1 MRGVFLLYPKRRK
14 RKFIKLKRAI
24 FTLIALTIALTVF
37 CECHLADFRPEYI
50 RIQAEILS
58 VNSVCDAVNSTL
70 MDINYGYDDI
80 AKIVYDNDGT
90 VQAIETDS
98 FKINKIKSDVTKAV
112 QREIAKVYD
121 NEIKIPIGSFTNVTV
136 LSNVGPCI
144 TLSFNLTGSFSSEI
158 VSTFQ
163 QAGINQT
170 VHHIRLLL
178 TSKIMTT
185 SLDYSGKITFTTDF
199 EIAQSVIVG
208 KIPSTYGNLYRTY

>member
-1 MRGVFLLYPKRRK
+1 MRGVFLLYYKRRK
-14 RKFIKLKRAI
+14 RKFSRLKKFFLISITLLTAI
-24 FTLIALTIALTVF
+24 VVF
-37 CECHLADFRPEYI
+37 CEYHLSDFRPEYI

-58 VNSVCDAVNSTL
+58 VNSVCDAVDATL
-70 MDINYGYDDI
+70 KDINFGYDDI
-80 AKIVYDNDGT
+80 AKIVYANDGS

-98 FKINKIKSDVTKAV
+98 IKINRIKSDVTKAV

-121 NEIKIPIGSFTNVTV
+121 NEIDIPLGAFTNITV
-136 LSNVGPCI
+136 LSNAGPSI

-158 VSTFQ
+158 VSTFE

-170 VHHIRLLL
+170 VHHIRLFL

-208 KIPSTYGNLYRTY
+208 EIPSYYGSPYRTY